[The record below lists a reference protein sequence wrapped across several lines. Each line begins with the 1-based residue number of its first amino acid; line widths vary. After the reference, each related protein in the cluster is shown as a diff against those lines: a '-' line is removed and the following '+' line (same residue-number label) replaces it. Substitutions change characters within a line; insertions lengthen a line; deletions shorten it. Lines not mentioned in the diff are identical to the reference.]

1 MKTFK
6 ILPKAGQVIRL
17 SDDLSNSWSFGIRY
31 LLAGNRVLCEW
42 LGVEP
47 APPNVF
53 SRNLQFSIPYE
64 NGIYLV
70 PAEIE
75 EISWDKKE
83 FKFVLDS
90 HYEFVQRREY
100 YRQSNPLMSV
110 QYKTGAGSFQPALVE
125 DVGGGGIGIIVDRI
139 IKKGTTVDL
148 EMILPGGDI
157 ANAIGEAVRV
167 SAARKCKGYLI
178 GVSFRRISEANRD
191 KIIKYVFQ
199 EQLVKERLGE

>member
-17 SDDLSNSWSFGIRY
+17 SDDLSNSWSFGIRF

-53 SRNLQFSIPYE
+53 AKDLKFSIPYE
-64 NGIYLV
+64 NGINLV
-70 PAEIE
+70 PTEIE

-83 FKFVLDS
+83 FKFALDTR
-90 HYEFVQRREY
+90 YEFVQRRSF
-100 YRQSNPLMSV
+100 YRHANPLMSV
-110 QYKTGAGSFQPALVE
+110 QYKTGVGSLQPALVE
-125 DVGGGGIGIIVDRI
+125 DVGGGGMGIIVDRI
-139 IKKGTTVDL
+139 VKRGTTVDL
-148 EMILPGGDI
+148 EMILPGGEI
-157 ANAIGEAVRV
+157 AYAIGEAVRV
-167 SAARKCKGYLI
+167 SAARKEKGYLI
-178 GVSFRRISEANRD
+178 GVSFRRISEVSRD

-199 EQLVKERLGE
+199 EQLIKERLAE